1 MSAISNSFN
10 KIDNS
15 LAFNDSNI
23 STDFIKDN
31 FNKYYDVSDETNPD
45 SLSEKEEDPC
55 KNGHEKEN
63 LIKIKKEE
71 NCVNFF
77 LFAKGHKI
85 GFYKGKTDTKIGTI
99 IENYIKD
106 MEEKE
111 EIKNNFYYRDQ
122 LIDND
127 KTIKEL
133 NIENLGFI
141 SSK

>member
-1 MSAISNSFN
+1 MSENSFIN

-15 LAFNDSNI
+15 LAFDDANKSN
-23 STDFIKDN
+23 DFIKGN
-31 FNKYYDVSDETNPD
+31 INECGENSETNPD
-45 SLSEKEEDPC
+45 SLSEKEEAQYM
-55 KNGHEKEN
+55 KEKEKDN